1 MVELPNPMMV
11 TTFPTIVATAVF
23 ELVYVNAPVLFVV
36 GATIVNGA
44 SPYTFVIGL
53 KFANMGTP

>member
-1 MVELPNPMMV
+1 MV
-11 TTFPTIVATAVF
+11 TTFPTMVATAVF

-44 SPYTFVIGL
+44 SPYALAIAL
-53 KFANMGTP
+53 KFPNIGTP

>member
-1 MVELPNPMMV
+1 M
-11 TTFPTIVATAVF
+11 VATAVF

-44 SPYTFVIGL
+44 SPYALAIAL
-53 KFANMGTP
+53 KFPNIGTP